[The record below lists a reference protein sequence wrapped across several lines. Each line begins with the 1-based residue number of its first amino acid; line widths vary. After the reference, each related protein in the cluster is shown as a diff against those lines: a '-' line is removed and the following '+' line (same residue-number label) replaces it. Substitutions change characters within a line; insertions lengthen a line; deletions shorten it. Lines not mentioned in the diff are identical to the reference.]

1 MLALQYIRYY
11 VLPTLFSAFISFSLQ
26 MWPVFDSDWKT
37 HTFYFSSPSQ
47 RKNGYSIRKMAMP
60 IDKAHVTFTRS
71 LFSTFSFSGC
81 QKLKSQFCE
90 RSVYF
95 VPLICHTDVSQYLA
109 CMWPANAPLYCV
121 ISPLL
126 QAHDICTLQILI
138 LILIQIH
145 VMSSRTFALSYIRTP
160 MHTQK
165 HSWSNG
171 ISVFVFVR
179 VHFWDNLISICSIH
193 LFVC

>member
-11 VLPTLFSAFISFSLQ
+11 VLPTLFGAFISFSLQ

-37 HTFYFSSPSQ
+37 HTFYFSSLSQ
-47 RKNGYSIRKMAMP
+47 QKAYSIRKMAMP

-81 QKLKSQFCE
+81 QKWKSQFLWAE
-90 RSVYF
+90 RLLCAIDMS
-95 VPLICHTDVSQYLA
+95 
-109 CMWPANAPLYCV
+109 ANAPLYCV

-126 QAHDICTLQILI
+126 QAHDICTQQILI

-145 VMSSRTFALSYIRTP
+145 VMSSRTFALSYIRTL

-179 VHFWDNLISICSIH
+179 IRFWDNLISICSVH
-193 LFVC
+193 LFAC

>member
-81 QKLKSQFCE
+81 QKWKSQFLWAE
-90 RSVYF
+90 RLLCAIDMSYWRITIFGLHV
-95 VPLICHTDVSQYLA
+95 TSK
-109 CMWPANAPLYCV
+109 YCV

-179 VHFWDNLISICSIH
+179 IRFWDNLISICSIH
-193 LFVC
+193 LFAC